1 MSERKKLLGLFNT
14 KPFDIEVFRQGLELN
29 SALRF
34 PVKEKE
40 IIAIL
45 EKQEYEDASQFFRWD
60 RIKKTEKA
68 WQKFCSK
75 WGDDSPILNWSP
87 VGDDDSEPRLYTMYI
102 EVSDK
107 YDIKDVK
114 KDVKVFAS
122 KQKGLDSVKSF
133 HEGRHYDYSG
143 SPVVG
148 MVVEYNVD
156 LEYFVNLDI

>member
-75 WGDDSPILNWSP
+75 WGDDSPILNWTP
-87 VGDDDSEPRLYTMYI
+87 VGEDDGEPRLDTMYI
-102 EVSDK
+102 EVPNK

-114 KDVKVFAS
+114 KDIKAFAS
-122 KQKGLDSVKSF
+122 KQKGLDSVKNIWDSKDKD
-133 HEGRHYDYSG
+133 HTALI
-143 SPVVG
+143 VK
-148 MVVEYNVD
+148 YNVD